1 MTEEVDP
8 KDILGAM
15 NATRVLVSVL
25 ETVKSV
31 EVPVDTFVNLNAEN
45 RELNID
51 YDGEKRVFNFSLKKE
66 EDNE

>member
-31 EVPVDTFVNLNAEN
+31 EVPVDTFVNLNSEG

-51 YDGEKRVFNFSLKKE
+51 YDGDKRIFTFSLKE
-66 EDNE
+66 EAVNE